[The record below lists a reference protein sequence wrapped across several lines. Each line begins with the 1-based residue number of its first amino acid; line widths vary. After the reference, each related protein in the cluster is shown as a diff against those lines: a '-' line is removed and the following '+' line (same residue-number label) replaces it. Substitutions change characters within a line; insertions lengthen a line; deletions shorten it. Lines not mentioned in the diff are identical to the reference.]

1 MNFITKIALLSLII
15 LTSCNLTAQK
25 KDNYQK
31 SIDSIIQNAN
41 PKFNGVVLISKNGK
55 TVYSKAK
62 GFANFETKKPLTL
75 DSQFEIMSLTRQI
88 TVSLVLQ
95 EVEKGKIDLHT
106 PIKKY
111 LPNLKQTW
119 ADTITVH
126 QLLNHSHGITD
137 LQKPLLFKPGS
148 DFKYGNEGYPIL
160 GQILEAVSKKS
171 YSELANSLFKK
182 LKMNH
187 TFCYSKDSD
196 QNLVTGYMSNNA
208 NFKKAEN
215 NLISPYRVPSSGLVS
230 NVKDLLIWNNNLHK
244 GKILK
249 PESYKLMT
257 SYTIKNQHSFF
268 GKEKEGYG
276 YGLRI
281 IEKEPVKYFG
291 HTGLGNGFSAVNLYF
306 PESDVSLIALE
317 NQMPEDSN
325 LFYATEFKIKNIL
338 FKSDLLSKNGKK

>member
-1 MNFITKIALLSLII
+1 MNLIPKISLLLLVI
-15 LTSCNLTAQK
+15 LTSCRSSAQT
-25 KDNYQK
+25 KDNYKK
-31 SIDSIIQNAN
+31 SIDSLLQNTN
-41 PKFNGVVLISKNGK
+41 PKFTGVILIAKNGK
-55 TVYSKAK
+55 TVYSKAE
-62 GFANFETKKPLTL
+62 GFANFETQKPLNL

-88 TVSLVLQ
+88 TAALVLKELEQ
-95 EVEKGKIDLHT
+95 GKIDLNT

-160 GQILEAVSKKS
+160 GQILESASKKS
-171 YSELANSLFKK
+171 YSELANELFKK
-182 LKMNH
+182 LKMNN

-196 QNLVTGYMSNNA
+196 KNLVTGYISNGN
-208 NFKKAEN
+208 NLEKAEN
-215 NLISPYRVPSSGLVS
+215 NLISPYKVPSGGLVS
-230 NVKDLLIWNNNLHK
+230 TVNDLLIWNNNLHK

-257 SYTIKNQHSFF
+257 SYTIQSQHNFF
-268 GKEKEGYG
+268 GKVKEGYG

-306 PESDVSLIALE
+306 PDSDVSLIVLE

-325 LFYATEFKIKNIL
+325 LFYASEFKIKNIL
-338 FKSDLLSKNGKK
+338 FKSDLLSKS

>member
-1 MNFITKIALLSLII
+1 MNLISKFFLLSLFIFTI
-15 LTSCNLTAQK
+15 PNSSAQK
-25 KDNYQK
+25 KNNYQK
-31 SIDSIIQNAN
+31 SIDSIIQDAN
-41 PKFNGVVLISKNGK
+41 PQFNGVVLIAKNGK

-62 GFANFETKKPLTL
+62 GFANFETKKPLNL
-75 DSQFEIMSLTRQI
+75 DSQFEIMSITRQI
-88 TVSLVLQ
+88 TASLVLQ
-95 EVEKGKIDLHT
+95 EVEKGTIDLHT

-111 LPNLKQTW
+111 LPNLKQPW

-160 GQILEAVSKKS
+160 GQILEAVSQKS
-171 YSELANSLFKK
+171 YSELANNLFKK

-187 TFCYSKDSD
+187 TFCYSKDLD
-196 QNLVTGYMSNNA
+196 QNLVTGYMSKNN
-208 NFKKAEN
+208 NFDKAEN
-215 NLISPYRVPSSGLVS
+215 NLISPYKVPSGGLVS
-230 NVKDLLIWNNNLHK
+230 TVNDLLIWNNNLHK

-249 PESYKLMT
+249 PELYQLMI
-257 SYTIKNQHSFF
+257 SYTIKNQHNFF

-306 PESDVSLIALE
+306 PKSDVSLIVLE

-338 FKSDLLSKNGKK
+338 FKSDLLNKK

>member
-1 MNFITKIALLSLII
+1 MNFIPKISLLLLFI
-15 LTSCNLTAQK
+15 LSSCHSSAQK
-25 KDNYQK
+25 KDDYQK
-31 SIDSIIQNAN
+31 SIDSLIQNATN
-41 PKFNGVVLISKNGK
+41 PVFNGVVLISKNGK

-62 GFANFETKKPLTL
+62 GYSNFETKKPLTL

-88 TVSLVLQ
+88 TAALILK
-95 EVEKGKIDLHT
+95 EVEKGKINLHT

-119 ADTITVH
+119 ADTITIH

-160 GQILEAVSKKS
+160 GQILESVSQKS
-171 YSELANSLFKK
+171 YSELANDLFKK
-182 LKMNH
+182 LKMNN
-187 TFCYSKDSD
+187 TFCYSQDKDR
-196 QNLVTGYMSNNA
+196 NLVTGYMNNGGTLE
-208 NFKKAEN
+208 KAEN
-215 NLISPYRVPSSGLVS
+215 NLISPYKVPSSGLISTV
-230 NVKDLLIWNNNLHK
+230 NDLLIWNNNLHK

-257 SYTIKNQHSFF
+257 SYTIKNQHNFF

-281 IEKEPVKYFG
+281 IEKEPIKYFG

-306 PESDVSLIALE
+306 PESDVSMIVLE

-325 LFYATEFKIKNIL
+325 LFYASEFKIKNIL
-338 FKSDLLSKNGKK
+338 LKVTY

>member
-1 MNFITKIALLSLII
+1 MNFITKTALLLLFTFSSCHSL
-15 LTSCNLTAQK
+15 AQK
-25 KDNYQK
+25 KDDYKK
-31 SIDSIIQNAN
+31 SIDSLIQNTN
-41 PKFNGVVLISKNGK
+41 PVFNGVVIVSQNGK
-55 TVYSKAK
+55 TIYSKAK
-62 GFANFETKKPLTL
+62 GYSNFETKKPLTL

-88 TVSLVLQ
+88 TAALILK

-119 ADTITVH
+119 ADTITIH

-137 LQKPLLFKPGS
+137 LQKPLLFESGS

-160 GQILEAVSKKS
+160 GQILESVSKKS
-171 YSELANSLFKK
+171 YSDLTNDLFKK
-182 LKMNH
+182 LKTNN
-187 TFCYSKDSD
+187 TFCYSQDKDR
-196 QNLVTGYMSNNA
+196 NLVTGYMNNGGTLE
-208 NFKKAEN
+208 KAEN
-215 NLISPYRVPSSGLVS
+215 NLISPYKVPSSGLISTV
-230 NVKDLLIWNNNLHK
+230 NDLLIWNNNLHK

-257 SYTIKNQHSFF
+257 SYTIKNQHNFF

-281 IEKEPVKYFG
+281 IEQEAIKYFG

-306 PESDVSLIALE
+306 PESDVSMIVLE

-325 LFYATEFKIKNIL
+325 LFYASEFKIKNIL
-338 FKSDLLSKNGKK
+338 FKSDLLNQK

>member
-1 MNFITKIALLSLII
+1 MNFIPKISLLLLFI
-15 LTSCNLTAQK
+15 LSSCHSSAQK
-25 KDNYQK
+25 KDDYQK
-31 SIDSIIQNAN
+31 SIDSLIQNATN
-41 PKFNGVVLISKNGK
+41 PVFNGVVLISKNGK

-62 GFANFETKKPLTL
+62 GYSNFETKKPLTL

-88 TVSLVLQ
+88 TAALILK
-95 EVEKGKIDLHT
+95 EVEKGKINLHT

-119 ADTITVH
+119 ADTITIH

-160 GQILEAVSKKS
+160 GQILESVSQKS
-171 YSELANSLFKK
+171 YSELANDLFKK
-182 LKMNH
+182 LKMNN
-187 TFCYSKDSD
+187 TFCYSQDKDR
-196 QNLVTGYMSNNA
+196 NLVTGFMYNCGTLE
-208 NFKKAEN
+208 KAEN
-215 NLISPYRVPSSGLVS
+215 NLISPYKVPSSGLISTV
-230 NVKDLLIWNNNLHK
+230 NDLLIWNNNLHK

-257 SYTIKNQHSFF
+257 SYTIKNQHNFF

-281 IEKEPVKYFG
+281 IEKEPIKYFG

-306 PESDVSLIALE
+306 PESDVSMIVLE

-325 LFYATEFKIKNIL
+325 LFYASEFKIKNIL
-338 FKSDLLSKNGKK
+338 LKVTY